1 MKSSYKLTEKKE
13 NKFKYVYED
22 FSCELPKIVKNNLL
36 TYVKTLEGNKNSV
49 ITKYLGDGNRV
60 GGPADGEFVL
70 NV

>member
-1 MKSSYKLTEKKE
+1 MVLLLDYIR
-13 NKFKYVYED
+13 D
-22 FSCELPKIVKNNLL
+22 NNQIHCD
-36 TYVKTLEGNKNSV
+36 KNSV